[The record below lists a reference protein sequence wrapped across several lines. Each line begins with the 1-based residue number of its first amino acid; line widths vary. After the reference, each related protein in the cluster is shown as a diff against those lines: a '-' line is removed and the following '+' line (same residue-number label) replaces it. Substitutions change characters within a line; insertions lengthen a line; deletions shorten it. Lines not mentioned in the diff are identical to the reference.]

1 MITEK
6 NEIMINYIGEK
17 TEDLYVSEIKCK
29 EDENDNNFIELQKI
43 CLRLAKYKRYKDDVD
58 RELQSIKQRKIA
70 GVFLLLRQLKQN
82 NIAFA
87 AVRQV
92 LQFPFISYCLN
103 ISKIN
108 PVEYNFTGQ
117 LREYRKNAL
126 LEGIYTATKDEELD
140 FLKTCR
146 QIKCIDVW
154 YEDSDFN
161 KILVYIFM
169 AKSVKFIDFATL
181 FFCNNEM
188 KIDMSKLSADFIAS
202 GKDDALSLC
211 HMLQERIIAAENGDM
226 DIFKDI
232 PDSLKYIF
240 EPTDGKYLYLEQL
253 LDLYAHIFGCSL
265 QSAYKMAINYNHCD
279 KDNGKSLWQEYE
291 QQITDPEYY
300 TVSKK
305 LKAMQHQN
313 LRSSLTYTLFYA
325 ILLHMRLMRIKKLA
339 KAKNIKI

>member
-1 MITEK
+1 MVAEK

-17 TEDLYVSEIKCK
+17 TEDLYIAEIKCK
-29 EDENDNNFIELQKI
+29 EDESDTDFIELQKI
-43 CLRLAKYKRYKDDVD
+43 CARLAKYKRCKDDVD
-58 RELQSIKQRKIA
+58 RELKSIKQRKIA

-92 LQFPFISYCLN
+92 LQFPFISYCSN

-108 PVEYNFTGQ
+108 PVEYNFTDQ

-126 LEGIYTATKDEELD
+126 WEGIYATTKDEELE
-140 FLKTCR
+140 FLKACR
-146 QIKCIDVW
+146 QIKRIDVW
-154 YEDSDFN
+154 YEDNDFN

-169 AKSVKFIDFATL
+169 AKSVKLIDFATL

-188 KIDMSKLSADFIAS
+188 KIDMSKLLADFIAS

-211 HMLQERIIAAENGDM
+211 HMLQEKIIAAESGDM

-253 LDLYAHIFGCSL
+253 LNVYAHIFGCSL
-265 QSAYKMAINYNHCD
+265 QNAYKMAINYNHCNKD
-279 KDNGKSLWQEYE
+279 KGDSLWQEYE
-291 QQITDPEYY
+291 RQIINSEYY
-300 TVSKK
+300 TMSEK

-313 LRSSLTYTLFYA
+313 LRGSLTYTLFYA